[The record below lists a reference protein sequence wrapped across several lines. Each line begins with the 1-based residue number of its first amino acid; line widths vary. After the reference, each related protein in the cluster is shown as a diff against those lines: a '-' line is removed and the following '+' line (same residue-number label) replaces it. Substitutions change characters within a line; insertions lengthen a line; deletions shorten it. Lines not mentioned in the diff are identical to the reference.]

1 MDEQFLIHVEIGD
14 KTYALR
20 IKRSEEEVVR
30 EAAKQL
36 RKKLLQYRQ
45 KFSQSELEIKDLLA
59 MVALQYAVQKLQLE
73 DRDNVTPVM
82 DKVEQLTSE
91 LEAYL
96 EGNK

>member
-1 MDEQFLIHVEIGD
+1 MDEKFLIHVEIGD

-20 IKRSEEEVVR
+20 IKRSEEELIR

-59 MVALQYAVQKLQLE
+59 MVALQYAVQTLQLKDQDSVTPIADKLQ
-73 DRDNVTPVM
+73 
-82 DKVEQLTSE
+82 QLAGE
-91 LEAYL
+91 LEVYL
-96 EGNK
+96 ESK

>member
-1 MDEQFLIHVEIGD
+1 MDEKFLIHVEIGD

-20 IKRSEEEVVR
+20 IKRSEEEMVR

-59 MVALQYAVQKLQLE
+59 MVALQYAVQTLHLKDQDSVTPIADKLQ
-73 DRDNVTPVM
+73 
-82 DKVEQLTSE
+82 QLTSE
-91 LEAYL
+91 LEVYL
-96 EGNK
+96 EGK

>member
-1 MDEQFLIHVEIGD
+1 MDEKFLIHVEIGD

-20 IKRSEEEVVR
+20 INRSEEEVVR

-59 MVALQYAVQKLQLE
+59 MVALQYAIQKLQLE
-73 DRDNVTPVM
+73 DIDSVTPIA
-82 DKVEQLTSE
+82 DKLEQLTGE
-91 LEAYL
+91 IEVYLEA
-96 EGNK
+96 NK

>member
-1 MDEQFLIHVEIGD
+1 MDEKFLIHVEIGD

-59 MVALQYAVQKLQLE
+59 MVALQYAMDKLQLE
-73 DRDNVTPVM
+73 DKNDTRPYT
-82 DKVEQLTSE
+82 DKIEQLTSE
-91 LEAYL
+91 LEMYL
-96 EGNK
+96 EDK